1 MQLPRRQIKAVRLGH
16 PARIQREIQK
26 YSLESLVQASEGTEI
41 VRDCRCELNGHL
53 KTLSNPKARP
63 SEKRMA
69 YREMKTLR
77 KEIRNREEKV
87 VGEILRDAN
96 VVMATNVGAA
106 SSVFKRMIDGKG
118 EAIAFDLVIID
129 EAAQALEAS
138 CWISLLRGKRAVL
151 AGDHKQL
158 PPTIKSSVNE
168 VQRELGRTL
177 FERLMTVYERSSISC
192 SRMLE
197 VQYRMHRDIA
207 DWSSTAMYGGRLIS
221 HESVSDRKL
230 ASLPQVIDSRT
241 PGLSAGDDSI
251 KDVALMLIDTTGC
264 DMHEIANDAGSRY
277 NEGESNIVSS
287 HVRALISLGLR
298 AEDIAVI
305 TPYNGQV
312 ELLRRRLLPDV
323 PKLEI
328 RSVDGFQGGEREAVI
343 LSLVRSSERGGKDGI
358 GFLRD
363 ERRLNVAVTR
373 AKRHCALICDC
384 ETVSQN
390 EFIKSLIDWIEEKGS
405 YHSAMEFVSDDSDRN
420 QTHFHNITT
429 SSTAVC
435 SRPNTKKHPDIQISK
450 QMALT
455 KNRIADPNSPVTA
468 RGKEYS
474 ESSRSKM
481 MEEINTFASSG
492 RKGDELSLGDNL
504 PSLDGVVA
512 RELAQ
517 QLGLGVIDHKDRGI
531 VLSIIKD
538 SNSISIKNPTDE
550 LLKKPT
556 KFSNLAVEDDSSAS
570 ASDQDLPENTCST
583 NNLLRDLAREREQR
597 QNNQAESV
605 QPVASSQQSSK
616 KKKNRKKATGGKVG
630 GAATSKKAEDNFDD
644 LNDMDFLDKQ
654 IDLVQNSHGRKI
666 EASGKGYR
674 SVMNGIL
681 LASAP
686 KQEAKK
692 DSVVSASLQA
702 KIRSK
707 AQGRQ
712 VKKKKK

>member
-1 MQLPRRQIKAVRLGH
+1 
-16 PARIQREIQK
+16 
-26 YSLESLVQASEGTEI
+26 
-41 VRDCRCELNGHL
+41 
-53 KTLSNPKARP
+53 
-63 SEKRMA
+63 
-69 YREMKTLR
+69 
-77 KEIRNREEKV
+77 
-87 VGEILRDAN
+87 
-96 VVMATNVGAA
+96 
-106 SSVFKRMIDGKG
+106 
-118 EAIAFDLVIID
+118 
-129 EAAQALEAS
+129 
-138 CWISLLRGKRAVL
+138 
-151 AGDHKQL
+151 
-158 PPTIKSSVNE
+158 
-168 VQRELGRTL
+168 
-177 FERLMTVYERSSISC
+177 MTVYERSSISC

-230 ASLPQVIDSRT
+230 ASLPQVMDSRT
-241 PGLSAGDDSI
+241 PGFTSGDDSI
-251 KDVALMLIDTTGC
+251 KDVTLMLIDTTGC
-264 DMHEIANDAGSRY
+264 DMHETANDAGSRY

-287 HVRALISLGLR
+287 LVRALISLGLK

-420 QTHFHNITT
+420 KTHIHKITT
-429 SSTAVC
+429 CSAAVS
-435 SRPNTKKHPDIQISK
+435 SRPKSPKTAKPNKKNHPDIQISK
-450 QMALT
+450 KMALT
-455 KNRIADPNSPVTA
+455 KNSVVDPNSAVTTE
-468 RGKEYS
+468 GKEYS
-474 ESSRSKM
+474 ESARSKM

-504 PSLDGVVA
+504 PSFDRVVA

-517 QLGLGVIDHKDRGI
+517 QLGLGVTDHKDRGI
-531 VLSIIKD
+531 VLSIIKE
-538 SNSISIKNPTDE
+538 SNAISIKNPTDE

-556 KFSNLAVEDDSSAS
+556 KFSNLTVEDDSSAS
-570 ASDQDLPENTCST
+570 SSDQDRLENTHST

-597 QNNQAESV
+597 QNNRAQSA

-616 KKKNRKKATGGKVG
+616 RKKNRNKATSGKVG
-630 GAATSKKAEDNFDD
+630 GAATSKKAEDKFDG

-654 IDLVQNSHGRKI
+654 IELVQNSHGRKI

-692 DSVVSASLQA
+692 DSVASASLQA